1 VKQFGLS
8 RLIGLGV
15 GVAMVVVAA
24 SCGGGIEGTYG
35 DPNGPT
41 KLELKSGG
49 KATFT
54 VMNQAADCT
63 YTVDKQKVT
72 LDCKE
77 GAPIELT
84 LSDDGTT
91 LINPP
96 GSMMPNMKKSK

>member
-1 VKQFGLS
+1 VKQFGVI

-15 GVAMVVVAA
+15 GVAIVTMAM

-54 VMNQAADCT
+54 VMNQPTDCT
-63 YTVDKQKVT
+63 YTVDKKKVT
-72 LDCKE
+72 LDCKQGE
-77 GAPIELT
+77 PVVLT
-84 LSDDGTT
+84 LSDDNTT

>member
-1 VKQFGLS
+1 VKQFS
-8 RLIGLGV
+8 VFRLIGP
-15 GVAMVVVAA
+15 GVAVAAMMVAA
-24 SCGGGIEGTYG
+24 SCGGGVEGTYG

-54 VMNQAADCT
+54 VMNQSADCT
-63 YTVDKQKVT
+63 YTVDKKKVT
-72 LDCKE
+72 LDCKD
-77 GAPIELT
+77 GAPVELT